1 MCPFAVI
8 RGFLDQEIR
17 QYLQLYEELRTKLE
31 NAAFNCDAH
40 CETLIAM
47 NNE

>member
-8 RGFLDQEIR
+8 W
-17 QYLQLYEELRTKLE
+17 EEGLRTKLE
-31 NAAFNCDAH
+31 NAAFNCGVEDPH